1 MEKKPLK
8 DEVYKA
14 LRHDILTG
22 KMPGGTHTTES
33 GIAKRLNVSRTPV
46 KEALQRLTQ
55 ERLITSLPRA
65 GYIIETL
72 SDEDIQDLFTAR
84 FEIEALAVKKA
95 VRFITVDELKMLE
108 DNIDMTKACIKSG
121 ELQKMTELDLEF
133 HTVLYKASRSKTFY
147 RICKNLGD
155 LTMKYRH
162 GLNLVR
168 DLWKEAI
175 ENHTIIYQALLAK
188 DEEKAVQAITVHG
201 EQAKAQLLDIMKK
214 VRSDSFFKEEI

>member
-1 MEKKPLK
+1 MERKSLK
-8 DEVYKA
+8 EKVYKA

-33 GIAKRLNVSRTPV
+33 GIAKSLNVSRTPV
-46 KEALQRLTQ
+46 KEALLRLTQ
-55 ERLITSLPRA
+55 EKLITSLPRA

-72 SDEDIQDLFTAR
+72 SDEDIRDLFTVR
-84 FEIEALAVKKA
+84 FEIEALAVRKA
-95 VRFITVDELKMLE
+95 ARFVTGDELKMMG
-108 DNIDMTKACIKSG
+108 DNIDKAKTCIKSG

-133 HTVLYKASRSKTFY
+133 HTILYKASRSKTYY

-155 LTMKYRH
+155 LTVKYRH

-188 DEEKAVQAITVHG
+188 DEEKAVQAITDHG
-201 EQAKAQLLDIMKK
+201 KQAIAQLLDIMKK
-214 VRSDSFFKEEI
+214 IRSDSFFEEEI

>member
-1 MEKKPLK
+1 MEKKLLK
-8 DEVYKA
+8 DKVYKA
-14 LRHDILTG
+14 LRQDILTG
-22 KMPGGTHTTES
+22 KIPGGTHTTES
-33 GIAKRLNVSRTPV
+33 SLARHLNVSRTPV
-46 KEALQRLTQ
+46 KEALQRLSQ
-55 ERLITSLPRA
+55 EKLITSLPRA
-65 GYIIETL
+65 GYIIETM

-84 FEIEALAVKKA
+84 FEIEALAVRKA
-95 VRFITVDELKMLE
+95 ARFVTVDELKMLG
-108 DNIDMTKACIKSG
+108 DNIDRAKTCIKSG

-133 HTVLYKASRSKTFY
+133 HTVLYKASRSKTYY

-188 DEEKAVQAITVHG
+188 EEEKAVQAITDHG
-201 EQAKAQLLDIMKK
+201 KQAIAQLRDIMKK
-214 VRSDSFFKEEI
+214 IRSDSFFKEEI